1 MYLRLPLAIRAKAD
15 CTQVKTNV
23 ISNIFIIN
31 SFLDL
36 IRNGKEKKIILIS
49 SQSADIEFTRISGF
63 PILLG
68 YSAAKA
74 AIMVIITKYAVELAP
89 QGIKTLS
96 LSPGWVNTDSGQSIQ
111 KAKRACTDN

>member
-1 MYLRLPLAIRAKAD
+1 MFLQLALAIRAKVD

-23 ISNIFIIN
+23 INNIFVIN

-36 IRNGKEKKIILIS
+36 VRNGKEKKIILIS
-49 SQSADIEFTRISGF
+49 SQSADIEFTRITGF
-63 PILLG
+63 PNLLG

-89 QGIKTLS
+89 YGIKTLS
-96 LSPGWVNTDSGQSIQ
+96 MSPGWVNTDAGQSIQ
-111 KAKRACTDN
+111 KAKRVCTDN